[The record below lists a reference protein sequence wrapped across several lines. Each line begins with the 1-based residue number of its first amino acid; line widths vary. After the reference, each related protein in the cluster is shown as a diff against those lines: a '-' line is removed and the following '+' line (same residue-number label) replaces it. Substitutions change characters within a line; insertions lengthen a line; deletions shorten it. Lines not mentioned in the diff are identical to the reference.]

1 MHPLL
6 LMLTDEEFGFLVRAA
21 LTFGVKFPSNLTTLS
36 RVLRSGANPRV
47 TRRIVARIRD
57 LRIAADVD
65 GGNLLLNQEVEY
77 SLAEVLAKF
86 AANSAK
92 CAESGSVLKKKEG
105 FSLPSPSLP
114 PTPPIL
120 TRTPLFP
127 EKENPPLVPQGTPT
141 PSAPA
146 KAKAKKANPDVPL
159 FPEVYAELLA
169 VRQPNGKPIPRRDAT
184 TSTRLARAWNKAIK
198 KAAPEK
204 IVEAWKGYAA
214 LVHNDLG
221 SSKALS
227 AWLNDDR
234 FLCDNF
240 GWRGKMNGNSQA
252 VLGVSTSEAERAESE
267 RLARLMRE
275 RDARIEAEMRKAAL

>member
-1 MHPLL
+1 MRTFVSFDKTPNC
-6 LMLTDEEFGFLVRAA
+6 LTWRWCRR
-21 LTFGVKFPSNLTTLS
+21 S
-36 RVLRSGANPRV
+36 RKSWNPPNIASKCPRSVP
-47 TRRIVARIRD
+47 
-57 LRIAADVD
+57 
-65 GGNLLLNQEVEY
+65 EV
-77 SLAEVLAKF
+77 SPK
-86 AANSAK
+86 
-92 CAESGSVLKKKEG
+92 SVLVEAKYLKSGDGPEKKEG

-146 KAKAKKANPDVPL
+146 KVKAKKANPDVPL

-240 GWRGKMNGNSQA
+240 GWRGKVNGNSQA

-275 RDARIEAEMRKAAL
+275 RDARIEAEMRKAVL